1 MELDAHGFTIINVDP
16 TWFVEKPSESMFDGE
31 ISTKSF
37 LRNWRII
44 EMRADDAYR
53 SLTPELVNLSSLLQ
67 LARKIETLSL
77 SLSLSLSLL
86 SPCTTN
92 SGTHVQ
98 QRRNL
103 INPPSE
109 KSEKIR

>member
-1 MELDAHGFTIINVDP
+1 MLAN
-16 TWFVEKPSESMFDGE
+16 
-31 ISTKSF
+31 
-37 LRNWRII
+37 
-44 EMRADDAYR
+44 DAYC
-53 SLTPELVNLSSLLQ
+53 SLTSELVNLSSLLQ

-77 SLSLSLSLL
+77 SLSLL

-98 QRRNL
+98 QRCNL

>member
-1 MELDAHGFTIINVDP
+1 
-16 TWFVEKPSESMFDGE
+16 
-31 ISTKSF
+31 
-37 LRNWRII
+37 
-44 EMRADDAYR
+44 MRADDAYR

-77 SLSLSLSLL
+77 SLSLSLL
-86 SPCTTN
+86 SPCITN